1 VAVGWH
7 EAPAATI
14 VYEERSVTY
23 PQPKKSSTGL
33 IIGVMVATATVLCGG
48 ILVLGALVSNRDGQS
63 TTSSG
68 DFNEGT
74 DEADQPRS
82 AKLNQSARDG
92 KFEFTVTRVQCGI
105 AQVGGDY
112 LNERAQ
118 GQFCKVFMTVK
129 NIGDEARTFSASN
142 QYAYNAA
149 GARYDADGAAAFY
162 LGEDSNAFLEGIN
175 PGNSVKGILLF
186 DIPKNAKIVR
196 LELHDSPFSGGVM
209 VSV

>member
-1 VAVGWH
+1 MTN
-7 EAPAATI
+7 P
-14 VYEERSVTY
+14 Y
-23 PQPKKSSTGL
+23 PRPKRTSTGT
-33 IIGVMVATATVLCGG
+33 IIGIMVATATVLCGG
-48 ILVLGALVSNRDGQS
+48 ILVLGSLVADRTDRP
-63 TTSSG
+63 TSSE
-68 DFNEGT
+68 DRP
-74 DEADQPRS
+74 DEPVEDDVPRS
-82 AKLNQSARDG
+82 VKLNQSARDG
-92 KFEFTVTRVQCGI
+92 KFEFTVTKVQCGI
-105 AQVGGDY
+105 AQVGGEY
-112 LNERAQ
+112 FNERAQ
-118 GQFCKVFMTVK
+118 GQFCKVFVTVK

-162 LGEDSNAFLEGIN
+162 LNEDSNAFLEDIN